1 MKIISKKGHAKV
13 KLNDKQMSAI
23 MSALAVATVHW
34 DELKDPEV
42 TATQDDLLHA
52 GLHLIESYL
61 KANGVSEKE
70 MSEVLAKLS
79 AGKEAV
85 L

>member
-1 MKIISKKGHAKV
+1 MIINSKKGHAKV
-13 KLNDKQMSAI
+13 KLDDKQMSAI

-34 DELKDPEV
+34 DELKDPEA
-42 TATQDDLLHA
+42 TATQEDLLRA

-61 KANGVSEKE
+61 KANGASDKE
-70 MSEVLAKLS
+70 MGEVFAKLS
-79 AGKEAV
+79 TGKEVA

>member
-1 MKIISKKGHAKV
+1 MKIISKKGRAKV
-13 KLNDKQMSAI
+13 KLNDEQMSAI

-42 TATQDDLLHA
+42 TVTKYDLLNS
-52 GLHLIESYL
+52 GLHLLESYM
-61 KANGVSEKE
+61 KANGVNEKG
-70 MSEVLAKLS
+70 MDAMLAKLS
-79 AGKEAV
+79 TGEDVV

>member
-1 MKIISKKGHAKV
+1 MIIKSKKGRAKV
-13 KLNDKQMSAI
+13 ELNDKQMSAI

-52 GLHLIESYL
+52 GLHLVESYM

-70 MSEVLAKLS
+70 MGEVFAKLS
-79 AGKEAV
+79 EGKEAI

>member
-13 KLNDKQMSAI
+13 DMNDKQMSAI